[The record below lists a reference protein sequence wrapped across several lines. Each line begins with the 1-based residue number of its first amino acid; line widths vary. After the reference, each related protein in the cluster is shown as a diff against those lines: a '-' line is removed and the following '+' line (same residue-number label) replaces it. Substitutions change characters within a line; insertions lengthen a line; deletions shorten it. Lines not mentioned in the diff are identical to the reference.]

1 MTITYISLLSRGS
14 DAPVKSGEGMI
25 VQYVCVHDNN
35 DNFLVKVLLVNLYV
49 IDCALKSSRS
59 SNSKLGTFLF
69 SGCFHGKELLAFDNV
84 FTS

>member
-49 IDCALKSSRS
+49 IDHALKSSHS
-59 SNSKLGTFLF
+59 SNSKPGTFLL
-69 SGCFHGKELLAFDNV
+69 SGCFYDKGPLAFDNI